1 VTVIAGRGCMYN
13 CSYCQPAERHIFG
26 RKVRRRSVE
35 SVLGE
40 LTALRD
46 QFHFASFM
54 FHDDCLTEDREWVM
68 AFCQAYIAAGFTQP
82 FFCQSRADI
91 IVKNEDMVAL
101 MVKAGLRG
109 YFIGFESGS
118 DRVLKFIRKGTK
130 RSQNLAAGQICR
142 KYGIAIWANYMLGL
156 PTETKE
162 EVLETISM
170 LKAIDPDYYSPAFY
184 TPHPGSDL
192 YDYCIQNDL
201 SLIKDHDSFRR
212 NPDEAKIKG
221 VDYEW
226 LMWALNES
234 QKRTLYNRLRRGAR
248 RIWKRY
254 AQPRKIAR
262 KLSRILGGSRG

>member
-1 VTVIAGRGCMYN
+1 
-13 CSYCQPAERHIFG
+13 
-26 RKVRRRSVE
+26 
-35 SVLGE
+35 
-40 LTALRD
+40 
-46 QFHFASFM
+46 
-54 FHDDCLTEDREWVM
+54 
-68 AFCQAYIAAGFTQP
+68 
-82 FFCQSRADI
+82 
-91 IVKNEDMVAL
+91 

-118 DRVLKFIRKGTK
+118 DRVLRFIRKGTK
-130 RSQNLAAGQICR
+130 RAQNLAAARICR

-170 LKAIDPDYYSPAFY
+170 LKVIDPDYYSPAFY

-234 QKRTLYNRLRRGAR
+234 QKRTPYNRLRRGVR
-248 RIWKRY
+248 RLWKRY
-254 AQPRKIAR
+254 AQPKKIAH
-262 KLSRILGGSRG
+262 KLRRLLGGTHGQE